1 MKVKRNDFTKLVIN
15 DFMSGYFPKGYK
27 KHLNGKYVWSLANEL
42 DDKVCYIK
50 TSMGEEKIFL
60 NDDDDINYSC
70 ERIQEAIEN
79 IDSIYEEEKLI
90 DKYCMENGW
99 TYSGT

>member
-1 MKVKRNDFTKLVIN
+1 MIVKRNDLNRLIIN
-15 DFMSGYFPKGYK
+15 DFISNKLPNGYE
-27 KHLNGKYVWSLANEL
+27 KHLNDKYVWSLENEL
-42 DDKVCYIK
+42 DNKVCYIK

-70 ERIQEAIEN
+70 ERIQETIEN
-79 IDSIYEEEKLI
+79 LDEIYEEEQRI
-90 DKYCMENGW
+90 DEYCANNPW

>member
-1 MKVKRNDFTKLVIN
+1 MKVKRNDLNRLIIN
-15 DFMSGYFPKGYK
+15 DFMLNKLPNGYNQNFK
-27 KHLNGKYVWSLANEL
+27 NKYVWSLANEL

-60 NDDDDINYSC
+60 TDKNDIDYSC

>member
-1 MKVKRNDFTKLVIN
+1 MIVKRNDLNRLIIN
-15 DFMSGYFPKGYK
+15 DFMSNKLPNGYES
-27 KHLNGKYVWSLANEL
+27 HLNDKYVWSLENEL

-50 TSMGEEKIFL
+50 TSMGEEKIYL
-60 NDDDDINYSC
+60 QDDDDINYSC

-79 IDSIYEEEKLI
+79 IDSIYEEEALI

>member
-1 MKVKRNDFTKLVIN
+1 MKVKRNDLNKLIIK
-15 DFMSGYFPKGYK
+15 DFMSNKLPNGYES
-27 KHLNGKYVWSLANEL
+27 HLNDKYVWSLENEL

-50 TSMGEEKIFL
+50 TSMGEEKIYL
-60 NDDDDINYSC
+60 QDDDDINYSC

-79 IDSIYEEEKLI
+79 IDSIYEEEALI

>member
-1 MKVKRNDFTKLVIN
+1 MIVKRNDLNKLIIK
-15 DFMSGYFPKGYK
+15 DFMSNKLPNGYES
-27 KHLNGKYVWSLANEL
+27 HLNDKYVWSLENEL

-50 TSMGEEKIFL
+50 TSMGEEKIYL
-60 NDDDDINYSC
+60 QDDDDINYSC

-79 IDSIYEEEKLI
+79 IDSIYEEEALI

>member
-1 MKVKRNDFTKLVIN
+1 
-15 DFMSGYFPKGYK
+15 
-27 KHLNGKYVWSLANEL
+27 
-42 DDKVCYIK
+42 
-50 TSMGEEKIFL
+50 MGEEKIFL
-60 NDDDDINYSC
+60 TDKNDIDYSC

>member
-1 MKVKRNDFTKLVIN
+1 MKIKRNDLNKLIIN
-15 DFMSGYFPKGYK
+15 DFMSNKLPNGYES
-27 KHLNGKYVWSLANEL
+27 HLNDKYVWSLENEL

-50 TSMGEEKIFL
+50 TSMGEEKIYL
-60 NDDDDINYSC
+60 EDDDDINYSC
-70 ERIQEAIEN
+70 KRIQEAIEN

>member
-1 MKVKRNDFTKLVIN
+1 MIVKRNDLNKLIIK
-15 DFMSGYFPKGYK
+15 DFMSNKLPNGYES
-27 KHLNGKYVWSLANEL
+27 HLNDKYVWSLENEL

-50 TSMGEEKIFL
+50 TSMGEEKIYL
-60 NDDDDINYSC
+60 QDDDDINYSC
-70 ERIQEAIEN
+70 ERIQETIEN
-79 IDSIYEEEKLI
+79 IDSIYEEEALI